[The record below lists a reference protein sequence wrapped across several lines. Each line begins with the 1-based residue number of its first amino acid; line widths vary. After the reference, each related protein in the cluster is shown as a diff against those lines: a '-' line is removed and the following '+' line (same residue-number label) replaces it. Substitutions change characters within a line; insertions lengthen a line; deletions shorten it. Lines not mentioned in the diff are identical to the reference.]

1 MNDQD
6 VKLKKT
12 PDGRVALALHGR
24 LWTTTIRRVAE
35 LKAEQLR
42 DMGYEAQPGDKYPFV
57 VYITKTPKQ

>member
-24 LWTTTIRRVAE
+24 LWTTTVRRVAE

-42 DMGYEAQPGDKYPFV
+42 ELGYEAQPGDKYPYV